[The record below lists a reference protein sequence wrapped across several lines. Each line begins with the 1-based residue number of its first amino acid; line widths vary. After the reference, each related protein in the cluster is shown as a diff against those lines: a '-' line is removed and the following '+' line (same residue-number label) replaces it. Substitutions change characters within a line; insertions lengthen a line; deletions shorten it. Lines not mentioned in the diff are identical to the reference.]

1 MGPES
6 VIPALNN
13 TRLQDIISSASLDLF
28 IRTQQLNG
36 LTTREL
42 LILQKKIV
50 GITFIN
56 LGAYE
61 NQGCC

>member
-56 LGAYE
+56 LRAYE
-61 NQGCC
+61 NQVCC